1 MKSFYVIFL
10 IVFAGVILSS
20 CGGDNKQSQS
30 NLTNA
35 TDDEKQFALTLYG
48 DEVKIL
54 AKGDLLANGKT
65 SAIAAIVR
73 KQTDNSWWIQKG
85 SLIQKDTGGWKV
97 ILKMEDKLS
106 SAKGELIS
114 QVDAK
119 NGYIISFDSSKKP
132 ITINIVMANEYGK
145 GTSDEAQLKWNRD
158 KETFEFAAPYEDV
171 AQ

>member
-1 MKSFYVIFL
+1 MKGFGAIA
-10 IVFAGVILSS
+10 IVCAILSS

-30 NLTNA
+30 NLNA
-35 TDDEKQFALTLYG
+35 IDEEKQFALALYG
-48 DEVKIL
+48 DEVKII
-54 AKGDLLANGKT
+54 ARGDLLGNGKL

-73 KQTDNSWWIQKG
+73 KQTENSWWIQKG
-85 SLIQKDTGGWKV
+85 SVIQKMDNEWKV

-106 SAKGELIS
+106 STQGELIS
-114 QVDAK
+114 QVEAR

-145 GTSDEAQLKWNRD
+145 GSSDEAQLKWN
-158 KETFEFAAPYEDV
+158 KEKENFEFRTPYENN

>member
-1 MKSFYVIFL
+1 MLFVLSFI
-10 IVFAGVILSS
+10 AS

-30 NLTNA
+30 NLNSSI
-35 TDDEKQFALTLYG
+35 DEEKQFALTLYG
-48 DEVKIL
+48 DEVKII
-54 AKGDLLANGKT
+54 ARGDLLANGKP

-73 KQTDNSWWIQKG
+73 KQTETSWWIQKG
-85 SLIQKDTGGWKV
+85 SLIQKINNQWKV
-97 ILKMEDKLS
+97 ILKMEAKLS

-119 NGYIISFDSSKKP
+119 NGYIISFDSSKRP

-145 GTSDEAQLKWNRD
+145 ASSDEGELRWS
-158 KETFEFAAPYEDV
+158 KEKESFEFQAPYENN